1 MLYINNIITIIF
13 FSLSFFLPALSLARA
28 HSTAGRPPCR
38 VTDPKA
44 FPAVTSVGRTDTEKK
59 KKYNNKNLCTLFY
72 TQTTIIR
79 RARAAAAVVEYGIH
93 RARGFVPTVFVA
105 RRFPVAFR
113 FRPRLRKG
121 GAPCTYDIRALV
133 GPVYIIIR
141 ICVYARGKYIYAGPG
156 GGAACVRACAYMYQ
170 TRGWP
175 PPPPPPQTQRAPLR
189 PAGRLFC
196 RVVIINEKK
205 KNNTQK
211 KT

>member
-156 GGAACVRACAYMYQ
+156 GGGGVRACVRVHVSNARLAAAA
-170 TRGWP
+170 TAAANSA
-175 PPPPPPQTQRAPLR
+175 RAA
-189 PAGRLFC
+189 PAGRTFILP
-196 RVVIINEKK
+196 RRNYQRKK
-205 KNNTQK
+205 KK
-211 KT
+211 